1 MQPVSLSEPQE
12 MKILRES
19 IHGRIEQLQGEYLT
33 SLSRLKGEYQARGDS
48 AAADYVDQS
57 IASVEHQTQELSRL
71 LNSGT
76 TRPRKLGRST
86 RSIPEK
92 VSNISAPPPQPTAG
106 R

>member
-1 MQPVSLSEPQE
+1 

-92 VSNISAPPPQPTAG
+92 VSNFLHHLLSQFPLFQH
-106 R
+106 